1 MDLELYLCFKIQ
13 KMNAWCIRPAN
24 WAGVWNGNKELCEG
38 RYTALFNTEE
48 EAKQVCEQL
57 NQAYYKDQII
67 REAKEKLSFIDK
79 ALEEDTLN
87 TMLCITK
94 INKAIEILDRNVK

>member
-1 MDLELYLCFKIQ
+1 MKKDLKYI
-13 KMNAWCIRPAN
+13 
-24 WAGVWNGNKELCEG
+24 
-38 RYTALFNTEE
+38 
-48 EAKQVCEQL
+48 EQL
-57 NQAYYKDQII
+57 EQII

>member
-1 MDLELYLCFKIQ
+1 M
-13 KMNAWCIRPAN
+13 
-24 WAGVWNGNKELCEG
+24 NKEEVKKLREHCEKQISLS
-38 RYTALFNTEE
+38 YALGDIKHASEHE
-48 EAKQVCEQL
+48 LVLKILDYIDQQ
-57 NQAYYKDQII
+57 DQII
-67 REAKEKLSFIDK
+67 REARGKLSFIDK